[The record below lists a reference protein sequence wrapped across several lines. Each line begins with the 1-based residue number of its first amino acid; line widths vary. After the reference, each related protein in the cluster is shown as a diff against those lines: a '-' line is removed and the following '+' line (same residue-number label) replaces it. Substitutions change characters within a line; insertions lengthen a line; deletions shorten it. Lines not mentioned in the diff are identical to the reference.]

1 MPLVL
6 GPDRIPRVDIGHAR
20 DQPWMA
26 ILSALVHGNRPGGT
40 ATTLAAFEAMS
51 VLPEH
56 QAIVCYDLV
65 RASLNEA
72 ARRALEEHMQPGKY
86 EFKSDF
92 ALHHFGEGR
101 KKGQEEGRQEG
112 RQEGRLEAARELV
125 LTLADRHGAVSA
137 ELRAR
142 VQACVD
148 PEALRELAVA
158 VAGAGDRAA
167 VEDVVGRLPPAG

>member
-1 MPLVL
+1 
-6 GPDRIPRVDIGHAR
+6 
-20 DQPWMA
+20 
-26 ILSALVHGNRPGGT
+26 
-40 ATTLAAFEAMS
+40 
-51 VLPEH
+51 
-56 QAIVCYDLV
+56 
-65 RASLNEA
+65 
-72 ARRALEEHMQPGKY
+72 MQPGKY

-101 KKGQEEGRQEG
+101 KKGQEEG

-158 VAGAGDRAA
+158 VAGAGDRVA